1 MGNGCG
7 NGMGDLYFVW
17 KRFCVKRGRWW
28 KMTGKRSLV
37 RLWKIGVMGLTVG
50 LCVGFISP
58 ADCFASELMRGIE
71 QRKGQVEVTRGDLP
85 EITGDVEKGNVNGD
99 IGADWEEDFT
109 DTDIRRGILAV
120 RSEVFQGFGGGVR
133 IVVKEMEGGRETVI
147 SLTGESDY
155 MANRELRPG
164 RYQVVSVEADSDGRK
179 FDCLVEPEEM
189 DVDTDKVMMCR
200 VFVRPGSV
208 YQVADEE
215 TENEI
220 AERRERQGDIL
231 EKGEEE
237 TEAGEYEEK
246 NVLGAVAGRTKD
258 GKRLLVISAILGMSV
273 SIGRMIQVKRGRRRE
288 E

>member
-109 DTDIRRGILAV
+109 DTSRLQKGHCTLGKMCFIIIPI
-120 RSEVFQGFGGGVR
+120 QK
-133 IVVKEMEGGRETVI
+133 ITKRE
-147 SLTGESDY
+147 
-155 MANRELRPG
+155 
-164 RYQVVSVEADSDGRK
+164 
-179 FDCLVEPEEM
+179 
-189 DVDTDKVMMCR
+189 
-200 VFVRPGSV
+200 
-208 YQVADEE
+208 
-215 TENEI
+215 
-220 AERRERQGDIL
+220 
-231 EKGEEE
+231 
-237 TEAGEYEEK
+237 
-246 NVLGAVAGRTKD
+246 
-258 GKRLLVISAILGMSV
+258 GKRNGICHI
-273 SIGRMIQVKRGRRRE
+273 E
-288 E
+288 

>member
-1 MGNGCG
+1 MA
-7 NGMGDLYFVW
+7 
-17 KRFCVKRGRWW
+17 
-28 KMTGKRSLV
+28 GKRSLV
-37 RLWKIGVMGLTVG
+37 RQGKVWIVWLLIGLGVA
-50 LCVGFISP
+50 FINP
-58 ADCFASELMRGIE
+58 GDCFGAGLVWGIN
-71 QRKGQVEVTRGDLP
+71 QGGQQLERVNGDLP
-85 EITGDVEKGNVNGD
+85 EIAEAAEEENVEGEM
-99 IGADWEEDFT
+99 DWEEEFT
-109 DTDIRRGILAV
+109 DTDTRRGILAV
-120 RSEVFQGFGGGVR
+120 RGAVFQGFGGRVR
-133 IVVKEMEGGRETVI
+133 VVVKEMEGGRETVI
-147 SLTGESDY
+147 LLAGEEGY
-155 MANRELRPG
+155 MANQELRPG
-164 RYQVVSVEADSDGRK
+164 RYQVVAVEADSDGRK